1 MVAAIVVL
9 FHVLGVVS
17 SINAVMTA
25 RTAQGAIAWG
35 VSLVTFPYI
44 AVPAYWVL
52 GRRNFEGYRKAWID
66 RHDEVKQFEA
76 TMGERLEPFAV
87 ETLERIPNYEAMKRL
102 AHSPL
107 LRGNDATL
115 LVDGD
120 ATFDSIFEGLAQA
133 EHYAL
138 VQFYIIR
145 DDGLGRRLKSA
156 LIDCANRGV
165 KVFPDGLPETFWTDH
180 WRCRFL
186 PEGRDAVTF
195 DEVLALL
202 RTLSEAG
209 FDVIKTEHL
218 YTFGGQRGYSLGQGE

>member
-76 TMGERLEPFAV
+76 TMGERLEPFACPRPLPV
-87 ETLERIPNYEAMKRL
+87 HTHIQQSSSDQRLRVASGGNGRIR
-102 AHSPL
+102 
-107 LRGNDATL
+107 
-115 LVDGD
+115 
-120 ATFDSIFEGLAQA
+120 
-133 EHYAL
+133 
-138 VQFYIIR
+138 
-145 DDGLGRRLKSA
+145 
-156 LIDCANRGV
+156 
-165 KVFPDGLPETFWTDH
+165 
-180 WRCRFL
+180 
-186 PEGRDAVTF
+186 
-195 DEVLALL
+195 
-202 RTLSEAG
+202 
-209 FDVIKTEHL
+209 
-218 YTFGGQRGYSLGQGE
+218 